1 MQFRKVPLKSGL
13 DEGKA
18 HTPQS
23 NLVMEK
29 IPISNSVQ
37 EFQEN
42 DFGMSSSRGN
52 EINPPGHMSESQFS
66 SKSYQQT
73 H

>member
-37 EFQEN
+37 LPPYEEIITEAQEIV
-42 DFGMSSSRGN
+42 FPN
-52 EINPPGHMSESQFS
+52 ERLTELFEKYKP
-66 SKSYQQT
+66 K
-73 H
+73 